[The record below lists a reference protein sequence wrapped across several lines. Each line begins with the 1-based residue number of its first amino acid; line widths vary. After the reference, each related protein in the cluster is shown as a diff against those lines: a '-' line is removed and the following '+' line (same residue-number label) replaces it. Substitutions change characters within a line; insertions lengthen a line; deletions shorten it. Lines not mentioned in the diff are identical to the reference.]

1 MLPDNETRV
10 KMYRTMLTSRHM
22 DDRIME
28 LYYKDKTPVFDI
40 AAGLIPGEIHSSHGQ
55 EACAVGTVFVLGQED
70 WITAAHRPHHTA
82 IARGICVKKILC
94 EIMGKANGLSAGRG
108 GHMHLYSKEHKFCS
122 SGIIAEGMG
131 PAAGMALASR
141 MQGKGGVGVC
151 YLGEAAVNQGAWHEV
166 MNMAGVYKLPFICVI
181 EDNNWGVSVS
191 KAASTAIARNSDRA
205 TSYNAL
211 GLYVDSNDPDDIYNK
226 MAEATEYA
234 RSGKGP
240 VILELKTYRLQGHM
254 LGDPQHYVPKE
265 EKLAFRDCTIDYKN
279 KLVNEGVITESE
291 ADSIIADIKN
301 EVDDAVEFA
310 INSPLPDAQNALT
323 GNFV

>member
-1 MLPDNETRV
+1 
-10 KMYRTMLTSRHM
+10 M

-141 MQGKGGVGVC
+141 MQGKGGIGVC

-226 MAEATEYA
+226 MTEATEYA

-254 LGDPQHYVPKE
+254 LGDPQHYVPEE

-279 KLVNEGVITESE
+279 MLVNEGVITESE

-301 EVDDAVEFA
+301 EVDEAVEFA
-310 INSPLPDAQNALT
+310 IKSPLPDAQNALT

>member
-1 MLPDNETRV
+1 
-10 KMYRTMLTSRHM
+10 M

-141 MQGKGGVGVC
+141 MQGKGGIGVC

-205 TSYNAL
+205 TSYSAL

-226 MAEATEYA
+226 MTEATEYA

-254 LGDPQHYVPKE
+254 LGDPQHYVPEE

-279 KLVNEGVITESE
+279 KLVNQGVITESE

-301 EVDDAVEFA
+301 EVDEAVEFA
-310 INSPLPDAQNALT
+310 IKSPLPDAQNALT